1 MCWGGGLSPDDR
13 VLVGLAQ
20 TVAFQLSL
28 FSSKLLCPCFSG
40 GRSPG
45 SNSEAAAE
53 QQGQRRGKHSVDV
66 LLHYLCIPGLVRYR
80 SAAVEMFSPQKLFS
94 N

>member
-1 MCWGGGLSPDDR
+1 MCWGGGLSSDER

-20 TVAFQLSL
+20 TVAFL